1 MLSVLHQINRLQIPH
16 RPTSEPVVNEDGY
29 RNLVH
34 LQPPPSTEESPISH
48 KKSSTKSSPITPIR
62 QLHTKMPPHCY
73 PWLIRVGASINRR
86 QNSPPVYFSPI
97 TRLSTP
103 SVHLSL
109 ILLDKS
115 LLFALTVLPRSS
127 NSAKN
132 GSRDTSVA
140 ACVTL
145 VFIAKSPNKEPYETT
160 ISPKNNSQPSNS
172 ISLKNIIP
180 LKSVP
185 LVHPDKIP
193 PLQAPQPPRPPPST
207 TTTHNE

>member
-1 MLSVLHQINRLQIPH
+1 M
-16 RPTSEPVVNEDGY
+16 
-29 RNLVH
+29 
-34 LQPPPSTEESPISH
+34 
-48 KKSSTKSSPITPIR
+48 
-62 QLHTKMPPHCY
+62 KMPPLCY
-73 PWLIRVGASINRR
+73 PWLILVGASINRR

-97 TRLSTP
+97 TRLATL

-115 LLFALTVLPRSS
+115 LRFALTVLLLSS

-132 GSRDTSVA
+132 GSPGTSVA
-140 ACVTL
+140 VCVTL
-145 VFIAKSPNKEPYETT
+145 VFIAKSPNKELYEIT

-172 ISLKNIIP
+172 ISLKNITP

-193 PLQAPQPPRPPPST
+193 PLQPPQALRRLPST